1 MLKTIHIWNHERI
14 FFFFKFKLRAHSH
27 NKITF
32 MHKLSIRPLKQY
44 GEILAILI
52 TYISSNLKICIYM
65 TDLDF
70 QKHCQIWINVS
81 LVIK

>member
-1 MLKTIHIWNHERI
+1 
-14 FFFFKFKLRAHSH
+14 
-27 NKITF
+27 

-70 QKHCQIWINVS
+70 QKHCQIWINVL
-81 LVIK
+81 LVIKQNSKILIKISMLCVSIPIASYF

>member
-1 MLKTIHIWNHERI
+1 
-14 FFFFKFKLRAHSH
+14 
-27 NKITF
+27 

-70 QKHCQIWINVS
+70 QKYCQI
-81 LVIK
+81 